1 MSEYDDTN
9 TGAAFPPWESEK
21 MVLTGK
27 LNIEGRENDLM
38 IVATTTKNGKKML
51 KLFNK
56 IGVMF
61 EDEDPINNKPHY
73 SGPLDDKPHLKI
85 AGWKQEKDDKKYL
98 QLRISPKLQGNTE
111 QPLNNRITADIDD
124 EIPF

>member
-1 MSEYDDTN
+1 
-9 TGAAFPPWESEK
+9 

-27 LNIEGRENDLM
+27 LNIEGREDDLM
-38 IVATTTKNGKKML
+38 IVATTTKGGKKML
-51 KLFNK
+51 KLFSK

-61 EDEDPINNKPHY
+61 EDEDPTNNKPNY

-85 AGWKQEKDDKKYL
+85 AGWKQEKDNKKYL

>member
-9 TGAAFPPWESEK
+9 TGAAFPPYDTEK
-21 MVLTGK
+21 MLLTGK
-27 LNIEGRENDLM
+27 LNIEGRDNDLM
-38 IVATTTKNGKKML
+38 IVATTAKSGKKML
-51 KLFNK
+51 KLFSK

-61 EDEDPINNKPHY
+61 ENENPTDNKPNY
-73 SGPLDDKPHLKI
+73 SGPFDDIPHLKI
-85 AGWKQEKDDKKYL
+85 AGWKQEKDNKKYL
-98 QLRISPKLQGNTE
+98 QLRISPKFQDNTE